1 MAVMF
6 EAKIF
11 KNSAPLQSAGGTK
24 GSEEGTY
31 FFCKKIRDEMQI
43 G

>member
-1 MAVMF
+1 MAVVF

-24 GSEEGTY
+24 GSEEGT